1 MLVPGD
7 LGFSCLALLS
17 LFFPV
22 IGLVIRHKWRVAVA
36 RKEEIKR
43 LLILASEE
51 AARAELETAAV
62 SVLPQFQC
70 AVCYCPTTTRCAR
83 CKAVR
88 YCSGKCQIIHWRQ
101 GHKEECNPPSITHQI
116 IDESISSSQKAVKQE
131 KYAIYDNRLE
141 TEGQQ
146 CVKPIETFLSEPA
159 FSKPN
164 CSPEVSCEEDDHI
177 KVEFLADGNV
187 SDSTSK
193 SSSTSFS
200 GFSTSTDRA
209 EPSDNVSVST
219 TSSELSDDVSVSESI
234 NSYDPEKSDGHKSD
248 DSAMPETI
256 SSMNTHQTEPF
267 SPEFTGLVDSV
278 NSFTGSSKLNQIKS
292 SCSDV
297 ETQSKSSSSGL
308 SIKSCNERSVAQPS
322 TASSGFWEGTLD
334 LNRTRN
340 HAQDDSAQSY
350 ASGAD
355 SNISDSESVLRFSF
369 NLSGSTIPP
378 LHAEVSESKST
389 VLDDAHPSTLGIKKP
404 IEGVASSEKIS
415 TKALKF
421 RNSPSLAFESS
432 NLVDSGPSNDS
443 HKLKSREV
451 KPFSSSVSNAHPSC
465 STGRDSISIDAPK
478 ARSSSSL
485 SSERSNHVVNGKSGA
500 SHQLKSREVE
510 SLSSGASDP
519 HLSSST
525 EGHSVASMRSGKSTV
540 DSDLH
545 LSSSTRGHPVP
556 NVKSGKVDGV
566 HTVAASSSQ
575 IANHSPIVSNG
586 LKTSVRK
593 VVDQFRP
600 SKLSKSLPLGVG
612 SEIAGRCSDK
622 GLFSYEVF
630 VKLYIWNKVELRP
643 CGLMNCGNSCY
654 ANAVLQCLAFTPPL
668 TSYFLQGLHSKSC
681 LKKEWCFTCEFESLI
696 LKAKEGNSP
705 LSPLGILSQIRNIG
719 SHLGNGK
726 EEDAHEFLRYA
737 IDAMQSVCLKEAGVN
752 ASGSLEEETSLI
764 GLTFGGYLR
773 SKIKCMK
780 CHGKSER
787 HERMMDL
794 TVEIE
799 GDIGTLEEAL
809 HKFTG
814 TEILDGE
821 NKYQCSRCKS
831 YEKAKKKLTVSEA
844 PNILTIA
851 LKRFQSGKFGKLN
864 KSIRFPEIL
873 DLAPFM
879 SGTSDKSP
887 IYRLYAVV
895 VHLDIM
901 NAAFSGHYVCYVK
914 NIQNKW
920 FKIDDSTVKPVE
932 LERVLTKGAYM
943 LLYARCSPRA
953 PRLIRNAVIPR
964 NRKLEAASSRNIVKN
979 TTFKLRHDSIDS
991 TAGQSMIHSKPTAY
1005 HSRSPVDCPASFE
1018 SFYSEETR
1026 FPWKQRI
1033 VEADSSSDNSSLFT
1047 EEGSCSTESNR
1058 DSTSTEDLSDY
1069 IFGDSGRGWSS
1080 PWTNSSDSDTSSS
1093 SSSLR
1098 SSPLAELNRY
1108 SSCSTETS
1116 RSQTDK
1122 AKLVM
1127 EGDGFWARPPNGSSK
1142 LVDMEGKGDIP
1153 FLLSD
1158 IAKPCRKLVSN
1169 SSSDSYCKET
1179 DKEKVGRVNPLDS
1192 MKLGVPSRRSTR
1204 ERTD

>member
-62 SVLPQFQC
+62 SVSPQFQC

-116 IDESISSSQKAVKQE
+116 IDESI
-131 KYAIYDNRLE
+131 N
-141 TEGQQ
+141 
-146 CVKPIETFLSEPA
+146 
-159 FSKPN
+159 
-164 CSPEVSCEEDDHI
+164 
-177 KVEFLADGNV
+177 
-187 SDSTSK
+187 STSK

-256 SSMNTHQTEPF
+256 S
-267 SPEFTGLVDSV
+267 
-278 NSFTGSSKLNQIKS
+278 
-292 SCSDV
+292 
-297 ETQSKSSSSGL
+297 
-308 SIKSCNERSVAQPS
+308 R
-322 TASSGFWEGTLD
+322 TLD

-389 VLDDAHPSTLGIKKP
+389 V
-404 IEGVASSEKIS
+404 
-415 TKALKF
+415 
-421 RNSPSLAFESS
+421 NSPSLAFESS

-465 STGRDSISIDAPK
+465 STGGDSISIDAPK

-809 HKFTG
+809 HKFTS

-1005 HSRSPVDCPASFE
+1005 HS
-1018 SFYSEETR
+1018 
-1026 FPWKQRI
+1026 FP
-1033 VEADSSSDNSSLFT
+1033 
-1047 EEGSCSTESNR
+1047 GS
-1058 DSTSTEDLSDY
+1058 
-1069 IFGDSGRGWSS
+1069 
-1080 PWTNSSDSDTSSS
+1080 
-1093 SSSLR
+1093 
-1098 SSPLAELNRY
+1098 
-1108 SSCSTETS
+1108 
-1116 RSQTDK
+1116 
-1122 AKLVM
+1122 
-1127 EGDGFWARPPNGSSK
+1127 
-1142 LVDMEGKGDIP
+1142 KG
-1153 FLLSD
+1153 L
-1158 IAKPCRKLVSN
+1158 
-1169 SSSDSYCKET
+1169 
-1179 DKEKVGRVNPLDS
+1179 
-1192 MKLGVPSRRSTR
+1192 
-1204 ERTD
+1204 